1 MRSYHP
7 AGFIYFIAPFL
18 VFGFIVGDWVMNY
31 GWDLALFKTMESIG
45 MLIIVLFL
53 LYIGT
58 VIAVIIENGIRTIWK
73 ERKEERTITGKEIKD
88 KEFDFEGWGR

>member
-1 MRSYHP
+1 
-7 AGFIYFIAPFL
+7 
-18 VFGFIVGDWVMNY
+18 MNY